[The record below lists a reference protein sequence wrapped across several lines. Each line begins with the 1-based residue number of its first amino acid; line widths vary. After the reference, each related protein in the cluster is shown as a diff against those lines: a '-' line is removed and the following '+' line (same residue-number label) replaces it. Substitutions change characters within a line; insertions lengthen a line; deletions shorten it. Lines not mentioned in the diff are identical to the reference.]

1 MRHYG
6 PISRFLL
13 TATQQKRVTSK
24 SNRPIRV
31 ERPLATSDGG
41 KPAAAQSV
49 RLTLALGLIAV
60 AVAVGLLAL
69 SSRQLGRRP
78 NETKPAA
85 DAQPTESPAESL
97 GPAYGPAATADQM
110 LAEARRV
117 AESVVAAHP
126 QQPAALS
133 VLARLELAL
142 GESQRAAELWQQSV
156 TLGPSYADGYL
167 GVGAAVLR
175 RGEFARAVEMLER
188 AAALAPGDPRVSTP
202 LAAAWIGLGEN
213 DKAIA
218 VLEKAAESGALSAEA
233 SIMLGQ
239 AYLDRQQYEQAKRV
253 YEQLV
258 QQSPPEPKAFYGLAR
273 ACLRL
278 GRREEASRYM
288 QRFQESQQQRVTD
301 ELAASHAFS
310 DAARSRGLLARTLYE
325 AAAVH
330 AQAGDA
336 ASAER
341 LWQGVAHLDPKH
353 AAVRRLLL
361 SLYQD
366 EGRSREALA
375 VGRQLCELEPR
386 TAEHWFQVAL
396 LHGGLGEFAPALAA
410 VDQAVGLEP
419 GNERYRQARDVIRK
433 GAGQ

>member
-1 MRHYG
+1 MT
-6 PISRFLL
+6 P
-13 TATQQKRVTSK
+13 K
-24 SNRPIRV
+24 SNRPPRN
-31 ERPLATSDGG
+31 ERRKAPSDADQ
-41 KPAAAQSV
+41 PAAARSWP
-49 RLTLALGLIAV
+49 LALALGLAAV
-60 AVAVGLLAL
+60 AIAVGLLAMYSRRQGRP
-69 SSRQLGRRP
+69 SSGM
-78 NETKPAA
+78 TAA
-85 DAQPTESPAESL
+85 GDLQPTESPAEPR
-97 GPAYGPAATADQM
+97 GPAYGPTATADEL

-117 AESVVAAHP
+117 AESVVAAYP
-126 QQPAALS
+126 QRPAALN

-156 TLGPSYADGYL
+156 TLDPNDADGYL

-175 RGEFARAVEMLER
+175 RGEFAQAVEMLER

-202 LAAAWIGLGEN
+202 LAAAWIGLGQN

-218 VLEKAAESGALSAEA
+218 VLEKSAEAGDLPAEA

-239 AYLDRQQYEQAKRV
+239 AYLDQQQYEQARQV
-253 YEQLV
+253 YERLV

-278 GRREEASRYM
+278 GRREEATRYM
-288 QRFQESQQQRVTD
+288 QRFQESQQQRVEN
-301 ELAASHAFS
+301 ELAASHSFS
-310 DAARSRGLLARTLYE
+310 DAARSRGLLAQTLYE

-336 ASAER
+336 ASAEW
-341 LWQGVAHLDPKH
+341 LWQGVARLEPKH
-353 AAVRRLLL
+353 TAVRRLLL
-361 SLYQD
+361 SLYRD
-366 EGRSREALA
+366 EGRNREALA
-375 VGRQLCELEPR
+375 VGRQLCELEPG

-419 GNERYRQARDVIRK
+419 GNDRYRQARDVIRK